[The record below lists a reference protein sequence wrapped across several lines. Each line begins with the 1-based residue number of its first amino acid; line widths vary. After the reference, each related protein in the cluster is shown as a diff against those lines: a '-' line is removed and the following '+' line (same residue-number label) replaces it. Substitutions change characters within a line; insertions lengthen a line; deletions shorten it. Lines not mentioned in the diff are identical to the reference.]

1 MTPAAVV
8 HGATVLPVLQW
19 GLAGVGNEFYLIATS
34 RTVACAAA
42 KQVKQVRK
50 HEVNMPKPGW
60 IEGLNKGGKRRYTTR
75 RTPNFIPYARLRV
88 PQGWV
93 LGHDGL
99 GEYDNADHRA
109 PRCQGRQRHKR

>member
-1 MTPAAVV
+1 
-8 HGATVLPVLQW
+8 
-19 GLAGVGNEFYLIATS
+19 
-34 RTVACAAA
+34 
-42 KQVKQVRK
+42 VRK